1 MSDRRGKRKEKEKVV
16 SKDATTNATMT
27 WKSKNTMGG
36 SGLTPPVLEELR
48 AKGLVSQLLGV
59 RKIEKLSKTPQGV
72 VVHTCEREPP
82 PPSEARLPMA
92 GVDN

>member
-27 WKSKNTMGG
+27 WKSKNTMAGG
-36 SGLTPPVLEELR
+36 WSGLTPLILEELR

-59 RKIEKLSKTPQGV
+59 RKIKKLSKTPQGV
-72 VVHTCEREPP
+72 VVHTCESEPP
-82 PPSEARLPMA
+82 LRGQAA
-92 GVDN
+92 DI

>member
-36 SGLTPPVLEELR
+36 GFDSPILEELR

-59 RKIEKLSKTPQGV
+59 RKMKKLSKTPQGV

-82 PPSEARLPMA
+82 PSEARLPMA

>member
-36 SGLTPPVLEELR
+36 VVWFDPPILEELR
-48 AKGLVSQLLGV
+48 AS
-59 RKIEKLSKTPQGV
+59 
-72 VVHTCEREPP
+72 VH
-82 PPSEARLPMA
+82 LIILY
-92 GVDN
+92 N

>member
-36 SGLTPPVLEELR
+36 VVWFDSPILEELR

-82 PPSEARLPMA
+82 LRSQAADGGGR
-92 GVDN
+92 